1 MSELPILPLLS
12 ELGLKPVE
20 LIILAM
26 LWQNIR
32 STNVLM
38 EKLVKKVNELELKF
52 RGNFPES

>member
-20 LIILAM
+20 LMILGM

-38 EKLVKKVNELELKF
+38 EKLVKKVNELEVKF
-52 RGNFPES
+52 NALL